1 MPLERELAT
10 FHVKLPELLATAAGQ
25 YVLIHGDEVAGVYGT
40 WGEASD
46 AGYER
51 FGLDAVLVKQIVE
64 HEEPIVVSRDV
75 H

>member
-10 FHVKLPELLATAAGQ
+10 FQAKLPDLWATAAGK
-25 YVLIHGDEVAGVYGT
+25 YVLIHGEEVAGVYGT

-51 FGLDAVLVKQIVE
+51 FGLDPVLVKQIVK
-64 HEEPIVVSRDV
+64 HEEPIFVSRDV